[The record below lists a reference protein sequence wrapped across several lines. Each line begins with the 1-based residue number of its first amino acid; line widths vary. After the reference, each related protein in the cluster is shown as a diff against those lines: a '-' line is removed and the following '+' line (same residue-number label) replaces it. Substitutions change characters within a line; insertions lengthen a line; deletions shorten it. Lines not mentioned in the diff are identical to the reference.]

1 MTGRLAS
8 GAATL
13 RLTIGHSVAGSRVH
27 ASSCLLC
34 AVCCVLCMLALALA
48 LGGGCCCG
56 AHPLKYHN
64 VNRYFLASS

>member
-1 MTGRLAS
+1 
-8 GAATL
+8 
-13 RLTIGHSVAGSRVH
+13 
-27 ASSCLLC
+27 
-34 AVCCVLCMLALALA
+34 MLALALA

>member
-1 MTGRLAS
+1 
-8 GAATL
+8 L

-48 LGGGCCCG
+48 LGGGSLLRST
-56 AHPLKYHN
+56 PPQI
-64 VNRYFLASS
+64 S

>member
-48 LGGGCCCG
+48 LALGGGSLLRST
-56 AHPLKYHN
+56 PPQI
-64 VNRYFLASS
+64 S